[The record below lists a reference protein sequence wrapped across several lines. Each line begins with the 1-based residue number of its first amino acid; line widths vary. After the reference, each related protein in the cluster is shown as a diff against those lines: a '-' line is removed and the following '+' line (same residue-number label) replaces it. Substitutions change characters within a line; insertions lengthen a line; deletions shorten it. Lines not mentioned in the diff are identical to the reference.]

1 MAKVLVTEKFLQ
13 DIGDAIRTKNRSTDK
28 YRPSEMASQINGLE
42 SGLDMADYFNGK
54 TTEINDKNGVVT
66 SVASKAFSS
75 QDNEN
80 SCILTSLSLPKATS
94 IGVSSFQ
101 FNRNLVTINL
111 PEVTTIDAS
120 AFQGCKMLKN
130 VTIPKVTKI
139 GDRAFSK
146 CSLISLLN
154 ISNIEYLG
162 DFALCDT
169 SLSGDLTFTK
179 LTHIGDQC
187 FTSSSNA
194 ITSLTLPMINN
205 EGLVMGGSY
214 GGVFKDLK
222 SMRTINAPLLTIIPD
237 GAFCGCSS
245 LTTVNT
251 GILTKIGDR
260 GFSGCKQLTNID
272 LSQCISIGDSAFNDT
287 KLTGSIT
294 LNECAVVGS
303 DTFSKCANITEIKLP
318 KVKSL
323 GRWSFENCTNL
334 ASLVIGS
341 QSDSKVCEVWNTP
354 AGGTQISKGLGY
366 IYVADSLVDSYK
378 ATNFWKN
385 HASQIRPLSEYPETI
400 GG

>member
-28 YRPSEMASQINGLE
+28 YRPSEMAAQINGLE
-42 SGLDMADYFNGK
+42 AGLDMADYFNGK

-66 SVASKAFSS
+66 SVVPNAFSS
-75 QDNEN
+75 QDSEN
-80 SCILTSLSLPKATS
+80 ACPLTSLSLPKATS
-94 IGVSSFQ
+94 IGSRSFQ
-101 FNRNLVTINL
+101 QNRNLVTINL
-111 PEVTTIDAS
+111 PEVTTIDIN
-120 AFQGCKMLKN
+120 AFQKCKMLKN

-139 GDRAFSK
+139 GDRAFDQ

-162 DFALCDT
+162 NYALCGT
-169 SLSGDLTFTK
+169 SLSGDLTFPA

-205 EGLVMGGSY
+205 EGLVMGGYS
-214 GGVFKDLK
+214 GGVFKDLE

-237 GAFCGCSS
+237 WAFYGCSS

-251 GILTKIGDR
+251 GILTKIGDH

-272 LSQCISIGDSAFNDT
+272 LSQCISIGDSAFKDT

-294 LNECAVVGS
+294 LNECTVVGS
-303 DTFSKCANITEIKLP
+303 DTFSECANITEIKLP
-318 KVKSL
+318 KVKRL

-341 QSDSKVCEVWNTP
+341 QSDSNVCEVWNTP

-378 ATNFWKN
+378 ATNFWKD
-385 HASQIRPLSEYPETI
+385 HASQIKPLSEYPETI

>member
-28 YRPSEMASQINGLE
+28 YRPSEMAAQINGLE
-42 SGLDMADYFNGK
+42 AGLDMADYFNGK

-66 SVASKAFSS
+66 SVVPNAFSS
-75 QDNEN
+75 QDSEN
-80 SCILTSLSLPKATS
+80 ACPLTSLSLPKATS
-94 IGVSSFQ
+94 IGSRSFQ
-101 FNRNLVTINL
+101 QNRNLVTINL
-111 PEVTTIDAS
+111 PEVTTIDIN
-120 AFQGCKMLKN
+120 AFQKCKMLKN

-139 GDRAFSK
+139 GDRAFDQ

-162 DFALCDT
+162 NYALCGT
-169 SLSGDLTFTK
+169 SLSGDLTFPA
-179 LTHIGDQC
+179 LAHIGDQC

-205 EGLVMGGSY
+205 EGLVMGGYS
-214 GGVFKDLK
+214 GGVFKDLE

-237 GAFCGCSS
+237 WAFYRCSS

-251 GILTKIGDR
+251 GFLTKIGDY

-272 LSQCISIGDSAFNDT
+272 LSQCISIGSHAF
-287 KLTGSIT
+287 S
-294 LNECAVVGS
+294 E
-303 DTFSKCANITEIKLP
+303 CANITEIKLP
-318 KVKSL
+318 KVKHL
-323 GRWSFENCTNL
+323 GRQSFENCTNL

-341 QSDSKVCEVWNTP
+341 QSDSNVCEVWNTP

-378 ATNFWKN
+378 ATDFWKD
-385 HASQIRPLSEYPETI
+385 HASQIKPLSEYPETI

>member
-28 YRPSEMASQINGLE
+28 YRPSEMAAQINGLAA
-42 SGLDMADYFNGK
+42 GLDMADYFNGK

-66 SVASKAFSS
+66 SVVPNAFSS
-75 QDNEN
+75 QDSEN
-80 SCILTSLSLPKATS
+80 ACPLTSLSLPKATS
-94 IGVSSFQ
+94 IGSRSFQ
-101 FNRNLVTINL
+101 QNQNLVTINL
-111 PEVTTIDAS
+111 PEVTTIDIN
-120 AFQGCKMLKN
+120 AFQKCKMLKN

-139 GDRAFSK
+139 GDRAFDQ

-162 DFALCDT
+162 DYALCGT
-169 SLSGDLTFTK
+169 SLSGDLTFPA
-179 LTHIGDQC
+179 LIHIGDQC

-205 EGLVMGGSY
+205 EGLVMGGYS
-214 GGVFKDLK
+214 GGVFKDLE

-237 GAFCGCSS
+237 WAFCGCSS

-251 GILTKIGDR
+251 GILTKIGDY

-272 LSQCISIGDSAFNDT
+272 LSQCISIGSHTFN
-287 KLTGSIT
+287 
-294 LNECAVVGS
+294 N
-303 DTFSKCANITEIKLP
+303 CANITEIKLP
-318 KVKSL
+318 KVKHL
-323 GRWSFENCTNL
+323 GRYSFENCTNL

-341 QSDSKVCEVWNTP
+341 QSDSNVCEVWNTP

-378 ATNFWKN
+378 ATDFWKD
-385 HASQIRPLSEYPETI
+385 HASQIKPLSEYPETI